1 MNFLIK
7 NEKIYEFLD
16 EFIDSNLVEKGNSEN
31 TVSAYKADLNQFIYW
46 LKKKNFSLKTITEDN
61 LENYLI
67 FLSKRGYKSSSISRK
82 TACLKAFFK
91 FLLKENYRKSNL
103 MKNINRRNNTK
114 LLPKSIPNN
123 EINLI
128 FGNLNKI
135 RKNKLRNIAIFE
147 ILYGCGLRV
156 SELINLD
163 LENINFEELEIKC
176 TGKGNKQRILPTNEK
191 CLTSINDY
199 IDEERNDLNT
209 KKSKALFL
217 NKNGE
222 RLSRQSIWAIVRKCT
237 LNLNLSSEVT
247 PHTLRHSYATELLK
261 GGANIR
267 EVQELM
273 GHASLSAT
281 QIYTFLDNDW
291 IKKEYSKSHP
301 RA

>member
-128 FGNLNKI
+128 FRNLNKI

-176 TGKGNKQRILPTNEK
+176 TGKGNKQIILPTN
-191 CLTSINDY
+191 
-199 IDEERNDLNT
+199 
-209 KKSKALFL
+209 
-217 NKNGE
+217 
-222 RLSRQSIWAIVRKCT
+222 
-237 LNLNLSSEVT
+237 
-247 PHTLRHSYATELLK
+247 
-261 GGANIR
+261 
-267 EVQELM
+267 
-273 GHASLSAT
+273 
-281 QIYTFLDNDW
+281 
-291 IKKEYSKSHP
+291 
-301 RA
+301 

>member
-128 FGNLNKI
+128 FRNLNKI

-217 NKNGE
+217 NRNGE

>member
-128 FGNLNKI
+128 FRNLNKI